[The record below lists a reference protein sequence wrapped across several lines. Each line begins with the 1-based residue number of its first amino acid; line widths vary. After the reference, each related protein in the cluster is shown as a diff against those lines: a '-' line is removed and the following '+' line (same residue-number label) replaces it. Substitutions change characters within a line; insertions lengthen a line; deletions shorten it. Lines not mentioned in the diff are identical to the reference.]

1 MIKNVSRYLKL
12 SKIGEGTYGIVYK
25 AKDVQTERIV
35 ALKKVR
41 INPEIEGTPST
52 SIREIALLKELKH
65 PNIIHLLDVIN
76 TSKKLV
82 LIFEYCESDL
92 KKKEDEFLGKNEKF
106 PALLAKKYFKQV
118 LEGISY
124 LHKKKIIHRDLKP
137 QNLLLTENDE
147 IKICDFGLARGTGV
161 PIQTY
166 TNEVV
171 TLWYRPPDILLG
183 SKMYD
188 NSIDLWSVA
197 CIFGEMMNGKSLF
210 QGKNDAEQCEE
221 IFKIIGTPDENEFPW
236 LKESPEWNAGITGE
250 GFKKCE
256 KKKFKDAFP
265 DIGDDNVYDILEKML
280 VFDPEKRASAE
291 SILLHPYFKEN

>member
-41 INPEIEGTPST
+41 INPEIEVHIEKHCLS
-52 SIREIALLKELKH
+52 LLKH

-92 KKKEDEFLGKNEKF
+92 KKKEDEFFGKNEKF

-124 LHKKKIIHRDLKP
+124 LHKKK
-137 QNLLLTENDE
+137 
-147 IKICDFGLARGTGV
+147 
-161 PIQTY
+161 
-166 TNEVV
+166 
-171 TLWYRPPDILLG
+171 
-183 SKMYD
+183 
-188 NSIDLWSVA
+188 
-197 CIFGEMMNGKSLF
+197 
-210 QGKNDAEQCEE
+210 
-221 IFKIIGTPDENEFPW
+221 
-236 LKESPEWNAGITGE
+236 
-250 GFKKCE
+250 
-256 KKKFKDAFP
+256 
-265 DIGDDNVYDILEKML
+265 
-280 VFDPEKRASAE
+280 
-291 SILLHPYFKEN
+291 